1 VKLEID
7 AATAVVTGGSR
18 GIGAATARLLAREGV
33 AVAVVARS
41 ADELSTLV
49 EEVKA
54 GGGNAVAI
62 VADMSDGNAIDD
74 AFSRVRE
81 ELGPVELLVNNA
93 GASPFGSFDS
103 ITDEQWIEAFELKVL
118 GYTRAIRAVVPDM
131 RARKKGRI
139 INVVGS
145 AGRFANPDY
154 ALGALNAAMLH
165 LTKSI
170 GDLYAGDGL
179 RVAAVNPGLTSTRRM
194 LAALETW
201 AAAAGAS
208 LDDFSAAQFSNI
220 PLGRPATP
228 EEIAQVICML
238 CTPLGDL
245 TIGSAFQA
253 DGGGPRGAF

>member
-1 VKLEID
+1 MNLEID

-49 EEVKA
+49 EEVRA
-54 GGGNAVAI
+54 GGGIAVPI
-62 VADMSDGNAIDD
+62 VADMSDRNEIDD
-74 AFSRVRE
+74 AFSRARE

-103 ITDEQWIEAFELKVL
+103 TTDEQWIEAFELKVL

-131 RARKKGRI
+131 RARGKGRI

-145 AGRFANPDY
+145 AGRFASPDY

-208 LDDFSAAQFSNI
+208 LDDFSDAQFSNI